1 MKDTVP
7 VMDGQCLLLP
17 EAKSAPLVD
26 TGVGSLLRED
36 IFLVTLSWGGGGGG
50 GPLEPLGQKTFFH

>member
-17 EAKSAPLVD
+17 EAESAPLVD
-26 TGVGSLLRED
+26 TGVGSLLREG
-36 IFLVTLSWGGGGGG
+36 IFFSHT
-50 GPLEPLGQKTFFH
+50 